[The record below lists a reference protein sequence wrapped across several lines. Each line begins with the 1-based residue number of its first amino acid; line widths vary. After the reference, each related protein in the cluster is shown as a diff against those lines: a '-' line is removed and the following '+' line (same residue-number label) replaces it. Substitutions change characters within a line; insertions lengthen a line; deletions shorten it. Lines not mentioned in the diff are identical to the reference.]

1 MKRSEI
7 NQIMRAADAFF
18 RTQNFY
24 LPPFAYWSAED
35 WRRKGPEVA
44 EIVEHRLGWDITDF
58 GRGRF
63 CKCGLAIF
71 TIRNGAVTDL
81 QAGKGKLYCEKI
93 IMLQHD
99 QVCPMHFH
107 WQKMEDI
114 INRGGGDLHVQV
126 YNSNPAEDVD
136 GSPVTVRVDGVLRT
150 VEAGTPVRLQP
161 GESITIPPG
170 CYHKLWGWRHD
181 VLMGEVSLVN
191 DDDHDNRFLAPVGRF
206 ATIDEDEAPLF
217 LLRDDYERFWRPE
230 GA

>member
-18 RTQNFY
+18 RSQNFH
-24 LPPFAYWSAED
+24 LPPFAYWSPDE
-35 WRRKGPEVA
+35 WRKKGPEA
-44 EIVEHRLGWDITDF
+44 DEIVQHRLGWDITDF

-63 CKCGLAIF
+63 CKCGLVIF
-71 TIRNGAVTDL
+71 TIRNGAVADL
-81 QAGKGKLYCEKI
+81 QAGRGKLYCEKI
-93 IMLQHD
+93 LMLQHD

-126 YNSNPAEDVD
+126 YHSTPAEDVD
-136 GSPVTVRVDGVLRT
+136 DRPVTLRVDGVLRT
-150 VEAGTPVRLQP
+150 VDAGTAIRLQP
-161 GESITIPPG
+161 GESITILPG

-191 DDDHDNRFLAPVGRF
+191 DDDRDNRFLASVGRF
-206 ATIDEDEAPLF
+206 ATIEEDERPLF
-217 LLRDDYERFWRPE
+217 LLRDDYERFW
-230 GA
+230 GKD